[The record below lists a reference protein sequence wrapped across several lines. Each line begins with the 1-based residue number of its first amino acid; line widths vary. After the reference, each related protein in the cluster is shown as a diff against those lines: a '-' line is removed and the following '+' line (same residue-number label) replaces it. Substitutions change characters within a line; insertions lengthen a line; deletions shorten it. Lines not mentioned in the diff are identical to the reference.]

1 MSRRSSVGDQ
11 SRYSSLGKFQRS
23 ESYEKYSNPRPSSR
37 SSRSSQRSVLC
48 DFCLVKKMKAVKSCL
63 TCLTSFCETHLQAH
77 YEYPALM
84 KHKLVPATGQ
94 LKEKICAEHD
104 KLLEVFCRSDQMCV
118 CVLCIMDEH
127 KKHDIVSAAAERTEK
142 QKQLSAKLMS
152 SQQKIDERVKKWQ
165 DLMQATESLK
175 HSSQSVLE
183 ENERIFTELMQALER
198 RYTDVKEMIQAQ
210 ESALMIQ
217 AERHLSRMEEEITL
231 LKMKHNDLERLSHS
245 EDHIHFLQ
253 SWQSLSAPSGYEDL
267 SKVSLAPVHSFDKV
281 KKAISDLKVQV
292 EDVSKLE
299 LNKISSAASE
309 VQILQILEPK
319 KRDEFLQYY
328 CQLSMDPLTA
338 HPNLHLSKGNTV
350 VQMSEPKSY
359 PEHPERFDYWQQ
371 VMCREAMIG
380 GRYYWEIDWSG
391 TEVDIAVTSKEISR
405 KGNDN
410 VCSFGWTDKS
420 WSLYC
425 SESKCT
431 FMHHSK
437 RISIPLANSSRIG
450 VYLDH
455 KAATLAFYSVSDTMT
470 LLHRVNTSFTQ
481 PLYAGFGVWGYGT
494 TVKIL

>member
-11 SRYSSLGKFQRS
+11 SRYSSYGKSQRS

-37 SSRSSQRSVLC
+37 NSQRNVLC
-48 DFCLVKKMKAVKSCL
+48 DFCLVKKMRAVKSCL

-142 QKQLSAKLMS
+142 QKQLSAKLTS
-152 SQQKIDERVKKWQ
+152 SQQKIDERVRKWQ
-165 DLMQATESLK
+165 DLLQATESLK
-175 HSSQSVLE
+175 HSSQNVLE

-198 RYTDVKEMIQAQ
+198 RYNDVKEMILAQ
-210 ESALMIQ
+210 ETALITQ

-267 SKVSLAPVHSFDKV
+267 SKVSLAHIHSFDKV
-281 KKAISDLKVQV
+281 KKAISELKVQV
-292 EDVSKLE
+292 EDVSKVE
-299 LNKISSAASE
+299 LNKISSAARE

-319 KRDEFLQYY
+319 TRDEFLQYY
-328 CQLSMDPLTA
+328 CQLSLDPLTA

-350 VQMSEPKSY
+350 VQMKSELKSY
-359 PEHPERFDYWQQ
+359 PEHPDRFDFWQQ
-371 VMCREAMIG
+371 VMCREAMTG
-380 GRYYWEIDWSG
+380 GRYYWEIEWSG

-410 VCSFGWTDKS
+410 VCSFGWTDTS

-425 SESKCT
+425 SESKYN
-431 FMHHSK
+431 FMHDSK
-437 RISIPLANSSRIG
+437 RISLPLANSSRIG

-470 LLHRVNTSFTQ
+470 LLHKVNTSFTQ
-481 PLYAGFGVWGYGT
+481 PLYAGFGVWGYGS